1 MRQAQ
6 KFEAMYLDVS
16 DREAKMA
23 QLLSDAEE
31 RSQIL
36 EEENLDLRMRSEA
49 LEKKLSAA
57 EEGSRKHTS
66 DFGAH
71 TESIEERDQVK

>member
-6 KFEAMYLDVS
+6 KFEAMYVDVS

-23 QLLSDAEE
+23 QLLSEAEE
-31 RSQIL
+31 RSQVL
-36 EEENLDLRMRSEA
+36 EEENLDLRMRGEA

-57 EEGSRKHTS
+57 VEGSRKHTT
-66 DFGAH
+66 DFGSQ
-71 TESIEERDQVK
+71 TENIEERDQVK